1 MTQKFRLFVREGKDQ
16 VVQTIDIQQG
26 AGGQAKPVT
35 VKAKAGARYQLA
47 QVDNPIAPHTLR
59 ANRVGKHLHILLQ
72 DSQEADLIIEDYYEE
87 MPVGPNALLGQAEN
101 GLVYE
106 YIPQNANA
114 ADLMA
119 KLSDGG
125 QSVSMVL
132 GGSPES
138 FLVGLPQMGAT
149 GGVVPGWIATGF
161 GAMAVAASAVKP
173 TPAVQVSPPG
183 LALATD
189 SGTSST
195 DRITNTSTLNVT
207 GLDLGATWQY
217 SLDGGTSWSNGTGT
231 TITGISGDGVKS
243 VLVKQTDAAGNASP
257 ASSAFIFT
265 LDTTAPAKPNAPA
278 DLLASADTGASDSDN
293 ITQNS
298 RPSFQ
303 VGAPLP
309 EGVSALELLVNGQW
323 VPAVYN
329 AQTGMVQPVSPL
341 SDGAYNISYRHVDEA
356 GNRGPASDA
365 LALSLDTT
373 PPAPRITTK
382 TPAGIGGTCEVGAT
396 LSLTIAGQ
404 AVTGNISF
412 DGNGRWNYVP
422 TAAELALLRQ
432 PGAKELLVAASDAAG
447 NTASDSRTV
456 TEDDFYGPYIKEFIP
471 ADSGVLAN
479 GQDGK
484 ATLNLVFS
492 KDVVKGSGAIKLFE
506 LGSNTLLATIDVS
519 SVAVRIESGR
529 DVFITLPGLST
540 GTVYYVTLDAGSF
553 ADLAGDPFA
562 GLQQAGTDG
571 WDFTA
576 VIASIAPDFVA
587 GDDVINAGENA
598 AQVLIT
604 GKVMASA
611 AIAQAIAAANLTV
624 SVSVPVGKPAVTA
637 TVQSYNNATGE
648 YVFSVPASAWADGDY
663 GYTVSLAG
671 GTGAASGITASYS
684 FNALA
689 VDLTAPSMTASISG
703 AQDDVG
709 SITGDLWA
717 SADSAITDDT
727 SPSLSG
733 TLYAP
738 LTGDARVVVYR
749 QDVSQTNAPGPLIS
763 LTGAEGLKP
772 AGTAWSLNDSGLQD
786 GRSYK
791 YIAYVEDAAGNRSAA
806 SAAKTLTIDTTAP
819 QVSIMAASLSVDTG
833 VSAND
838 WITNVA
844 SQTITGTL
852 SAALASG
859 EKLQATLNGGLSWQ
873 DVMVSGTSFTWTGV
887 TLQPGQ
893 GSVSF
898 RAIDA
903 AGNASPASS
912 AFAFTLDTSMPL
924 APGLNLTTDSGTS
937 SSDTLTNTSS
947 LNVTGLEV
955 GSTWQ
960 YSLNGGTSWSNG
972 SGTSITGITGDG
984 LKSVLVKQ
992 TDAAGNTSAA
1002 SSALAFTLDTAASAP
1017 SLSLATDSGSSS
1029 TDRITKISSLNV
1041 TGLEVGATW
1050 QYSLNGGTSWI
1061 NGSGTTITGITGDGL
1076 KSVLVKQTDAAGN
1089 ASPAS
1094 SAFTFTLDTA
1104 AAAPTLSLATDSGSS
1119 SSDFITNIR
1128 TVNVNG
1134 LEAGATWQFSLDGG
1148 TGWSSGTGTSF
1159 TTAPNATYAASA
1171 IQVRQ
1176 TDAAGNTSAIAGN
1189 TQTWVVDTTPPAP
1202 EPSFAVGNNVRSS
1215 EVGNAYLVLSSRAV
1229 SSLSD
1234 ILALPSSEW
1243 NSVAITS
1250 AGTNTLLPRGGL
1262 GTGNYVLYSM
1272 DTAGNLSAPSA
1283 ARSVTN
1289 PVMSVSLLLAAGFGF
1304 RIAGKDLQD
1313 GAGVSVHGLGD
1324 VNGDGLD
1331 DVIVGAPFASAGNG
1345 DGQAYVVFGIPNSN
1359 RVDVN
1364 LSAVASG
1371 TGGFAINLPAA
1382 GGRLGT
1388 SVTGI
1393 GDINGDGRA
1402 DLMVGAPGLAAGAG
1416 NAGRTY
1422 VVFGKSS
1429 GSAVDLSTVS
1439 SGTGG
1444 FVITDDAG
1452 ASRAGTSI
1460 ASAGDFNGDGL
1471 TDFIVAAPGPVSN
1484 GTTPTPGDVFLVY
1497 GSANFQDISLSAIA
1511 ASTGGFKIAGSGSQ
1525 QLGFSVSSA
1534 GDLNR
1539 DGFSDIVIGAP
1550 NDNAGAGKVL
1560 VKYGGPSAN
1569 NGGFEITAP
1578 ALSRLG
1584 TSVSGGGDVNGDG
1597 YADLIIG
1604 GPQRDTQ
1611 TDVLN
1616 GPGKAYVVFGG
1627 ATNNDID
1634 VSAMGTR
1641 GFVINGANAQGDA
1654 GMSVSFV
1661 GDINGDGLSEM
1672 IVGEDLAPVNG
1683 RAQAGNT
1690 YVVFGKTSTTAVELS
1705 DVAKGIGGFIV
1716 AGSNAHDRNGWSVSA
1731 AGDIDGDG
1739 LADLIIGAK
1748 GESLDRST
1756 VGAGKAFVVFGSAS
1770 GNYYESSVDQTA
1782 AAGGSTLT
1790 STGGQTLLG
1799 GVGNDTLIS
1808 AGADVLYGGRGND
1821 SFVLKDAMVT
1831 ALLQGFNATTQTL
1844 ARASGGAGIDTLQL
1858 ADGVTLDLT
1867 AIANTG
1873 YGLDVNGSG
1882 GSRIQSIEVIDME
1895 TDTAANTLNLR
1906 LSDVLDMSGMNVF
1919 NSSNT
1924 SLVSGAALDATV
1936 AKHQVAIYG
1945 DAADSLN
1952 LGAATGWS
1960 PTGNVVT
1967 YNGHNLVVYNNTNTA
1982 VQLLIDQAMVDAGRV
1997 LM

>member
-35 VKAKAGARYQLA
+35 VKAQAGARYQLA

-125 QSVSMVL
+125 QWVSMVL

-161 GAMAVAASAVKP
+161 GAMALAASAVKP

-689 VDLTAPSMTASISG
+689 VDLTAPTMTASISG

-709 SITGDLWA
+709 SIKGKLWA

-727 SPSLSG
+727 SPSFSG
-733 TLYAP
+733 TLNAP

-749 QDVSQTNAPGPLIS
+749 QDVSQANAPGPLIG

-772 AGTAWSLNDSGLQD
+772 AGTAWSFNDSGLQD

-819 QVSIMAASLSVDTG
+819 QISITAASLSVDTG
-833 VSAND
+833 VSASD

-852 SAALASG
+852 SGALASG
-859 EKLQATLNGGLSWQ
+859 EKLQASLNGGLTWQ

-887 TLQPGQ
+887 RLQPGQ

-903 AGNASPASS
+903 AGN
-912 AFAFTLDTSMPL
+912 
-924 APGLNLTTDSGTS
+924 
-937 SSDTLTNTSS
+937 
-947 LNVTGLEV
+947 
-955 GSTWQ
+955 
-960 YSLNGGTSWSNG
+960 
-972 SGTSITGITGDG
+972 
-984 LKSVLVKQ
+984 
-992 TDAAGNTSAA
+992 TSA
-1002 SSALAFTLDTAASAP
+1002 
-1017 SLSLATDSGSSS
+1017 
-1029 TDRITKISSLNV
+1029 
-1041 TGLEVGATW
+1041 
-1050 QYSLNGGTSWI
+1050 
-1061 NGSGTTITGITGDGL
+1061 
-1076 KSVLVKQTDAAGN
+1076 
-1089 ASPAS
+1089 AS

-1345 DGQAYVVFGIPNSN
+1345 DGQAYVVFGILNSN

-1393 GDINGDGRA
+1393 GDVNGDGRA

>member
-1 MTQKFRLFVREGKDQ
+1 
-16 VVQTIDIQQG
+16 
-26 AGGQAKPVT
+26 
-35 VKAKAGARYQLA
+35 
-47 QVDNPIAPHTLR
+47 
-59 ANRVGKHLHILLQ
+59 
-72 DSQEADLIIEDYYEE
+72 
-87 MPVGPNALLGQAEN
+87 
-101 GLVYE
+101 
-106 YIPQNANA
+106 
-114 ADLMA
+114 MA
-119 KLSDGG
+119 
-125 QSVSMVL
+125 
-132 GGSPES
+132 
-138 FLVGLPQMGAT
+138 
-149 GGVVPGWIATGF
+149 
-161 GAMAVAASAVKP
+161 
-173 TPAVQVSPPG
+173 
-183 LALATD
+183 
-189 SGTSST
+189 
-195 DRITNTSTLNVT
+195 
-207 GLDLGATWQY
+207 
-217 SLDGGTSWSNGTGT
+217 
-231 TITGISGDGVKS
+231 
-243 VLVKQTDAAGNASP
+243 
-257 ASSAFIFT
+257 
-265 LDTTAPAKPNAPA
+265 
-278 DLLASADTGASDSDN
+278 
-293 ITQNS
+293 
-298 RPSFQ
+298 
-303 VGAPLP
+303 
-309 EGVSALELLVNGQW
+309 
-323 VPAVYN
+323 
-329 AQTGMVQPVSPL
+329 
-341 SDGAYNISYRHVDEA
+341 
-356 GNRGPASDA
+356 
-365 LALSLDTT
+365 
-373 PPAPRITTK
+373 
-382 TPAGIGGTCEVGAT
+382 
-396 LSLTIAGQ
+396 
-404 AVTGNISF
+404 
-412 DGNGRWNYVP
+412 
-422 TAAELALLRQ
+422 
-432 PGAKELLVAASDAAG
+432 
-447 NTASDSRTV
+447 
-456 TEDDFYGPYIKEFIP
+456 
-471 ADSGVLAN
+471 
-479 GQDGK
+479 
-484 ATLNLVFS
+484 
-492 KDVVKGSGAIKLFE
+492 
-506 LGSNTLLATIDVS
+506 
-519 SVAVRIESGR
+519 
-529 DVFITLPGLST
+529 
-540 GTVYYVTLDAGSF
+540 
-553 ADLAGDPFA
+553 
-562 GLQQAGTDG
+562 
-571 WDFTA
+571 
-576 VIASIAPDFVA
+576 
-587 GDDVINAGENA
+587 
-598 AQVLIT
+598 
-604 GKVMASA
+604 
-611 AIAQAIAAANLTV
+611 
-624 SVSVPVGKPAVTA
+624 
-637 TVQSYNNATGE
+637 
-648 YVFSVPASAWADGDY
+648 
-663 GYTVSLAG
+663 
-671 GTGAASGITASYS
+671 
-684 FNALA
+684 
-689 VDLTAPSMTASISG
+689 
-703 AQDDVG
+703 
-709 SITGDLWA
+709 
-717 SADSAITDDT
+717 
-727 SPSLSG
+727 
-733 TLYAP
+733 
-738 LTGDARVVVYR
+738 
-749 QDVSQTNAPGPLIS
+749 
-763 LTGAEGLKP
+763 
-772 AGTAWSLNDSGLQD
+772 
-786 GRSYK
+786 
-791 YIAYVEDAAGNRSAA
+791 
-806 SAAKTLTIDTTAP
+806 
-819 QVSIMAASLSVDTG
+819 
-833 VSAND
+833 
-838 WITNVA
+838 
-844 SQTITGTL
+844 
-852 SAALASG
+852 
-859 EKLQATLNGGLSWQ
+859 
-873 DVMVSGTSFTWTGV
+873 
-887 TLQPGQ
+887 
-893 GSVSF
+893 
-898 RAIDA
+898 
-903 AGNASPASS
+903 
-912 AFAFTLDTSMPL
+912 
-924 APGLNLTTDSGTS
+924 
-937 SSDTLTNTSS
+937 
-947 LNVTGLEV
+947 
-955 GSTWQ
+955 
-960 YSLNGGTSWSNG
+960 
-972 SGTSITGITGDG
+972 
-984 LKSVLVKQ
+984 
-992 TDAAGNTSAA
+992 
-1002 SSALAFTLDTAASAP
+1002 
-1017 SLSLATDSGSSS
+1017 
-1029 TDRITKISSLNV
+1029 
-1041 TGLEVGATW
+1041 
-1050 QYSLNGGTSWI
+1050 
-1061 NGSGTTITGITGDGL
+1061 
-1076 KSVLVKQTDAAGN
+1076 
-1089 ASPAS
+1089 
-1094 SAFTFTLDTA
+1094 FTLDTA

-1159 TTAPNATYAASA
+1159 TTAANATYAASA

-1176 TDAAGNTSAIAGN
+1176 TDTAGNTSSAAGN
-1189 TQTWVVDTTPPAP
+1189 PQTWVVDTTAPA
-1202 EPSFAVGNNVRSS
+1202 PSFAVGNNVRST
-1215 EVGNAYLVLSSRAV
+1215 EVGSAYLVLSSAPV
-1229 SSLSD
+1229 TSLSD
-1234 ILALPSSEW
+1234 ILALPSSQW

-1250 AGTNTLLPRGGL
+1250 ANTNTLLPRGGL
-1262 GTGNYVLYSM
+1262 GTGNYVLYST

-1289 PVMSVSLLLAAGFGF
+1289 PVMSVSVLLSANLGF
-1304 RIAGKDLQD
+1304 RIRGIAAQD

-1364 LSAVASG
+1364 LSDVVSG

-1429 GSAVDLSTVS
+1429 GSAVDVSTVS

-1444 FVITDDAG
+1444 FVITDDSGAGRAG
-1452 ASRAGTSI
+1452 ASI

-1484 GTTPTPGDVFLVY
+1484 GTTPTSGDVFLVY
-1497 GSANFQDISLSAIA
+1497 GRANFQDISLSAIA
-1511 ASTGGFKIAGSGSQ
+1511 AGNGGFKLAGSGTQ

-1611 TDVLN
+1611 TDVLS
-1616 GPGKAYVVFGG
+1616 GPGKAYVVWGG
-1627 ATNNDID
+1627 ATNSDID

-1672 IVGEDLAPVNG
+1672 IVGEDLAAVNG

-1716 AGSNAHDRNGWSVSA
+1716 AGSNTHDRNGWSVSA

-1756 VGAGKAFVVFGSAS
+1756 VGAGQAFVVFGSAS
-1770 GNYYESSVDQTA
+1770 GAYYESSVDQTA

-1808 AGADVLYGGRGND
+1808 AGVDVLYGGRGND

-1831 ALLQGFNATTQTL
+1831 ALSQGFNATTQTL
-1844 ARASGGAGIDTLQL
+1844 ARVSGGTGIDTLQL

-1924 SLVSGAALDATV
+1924 SLVSGTALDAAV

-1960 PTGNVVT
+1960 STGNVVS